1 MAFFYFSFFL
11 ICLSFLFFVY
21 FFFSEEK
28 SILLIHSVVLTVYN
42 APFDVDLCLRS
53 LASSLDFLQVELIL
67 VDDASKQE
75 TQKILD
81 DFIAQYPQA
90 VLVRHAENKGYL
102 HSVNDGI
109 RHAHGDIVTLLN
121 SDTFIPAGF
130 SDRIL
135 ACFASSGQ
143 IGVASPVLSHGNPFS
158 VPIAKRMK
166 QEFNSGTLP
175 VLMDVIDKK
184 AKNIVPRYPDI
195 VFPDGACFS
204 IRRSCLEKVGNFR
217 EEYSPG
223 YFEELDFCMRAH
235 KNGFRCVFI
244 ENLYVYHK
252 SHASFGKKR
261 TSEYMA
267 RNKKRFYDDWGLE
280 YKRLSALYPKK
291 QHKKR
296 VFCSF
301 YSFGYYLF
309 VESLLKISR
318 IIPVSSV
325 RRKIRALYQ

>member
-1 MAFFYFSFFL
+1 METPL
-11 ICLSFLFFVY
+11 I
-21 FFFSEEK
+21 
-28 SILLIHSVVLTVYN
+28 SVIVPVYN
-42 APFDVDLCLRS
+42 AQEY
-53 LASSLDFLQVELIL
+53 LAECIESILVQTLTAFELIL

-204 IRRSCLEKVGNFR
+204 IRRSCLEKVGNL
-217 EEYSPG
+217 G
-223 YFEELDFCMRAH
+223 KNTVRAIL
-235 KNGFRCVFI
+235 KSWIFACAPIKTVFAVFLSKI
-244 ENLYVYHK
+244 FMFIINL
-252 SHASFGKKR
+252 
-261 TSEYMA
+261 M
-267 RNKKRFYDDWGLE
+267 
-280 YKRLSALYPKK
+280 RLSE
-291 QHKKR
+291 KR
-296 VFCSF
+296 GRVNTWLGIKNVFMMI
-301 YSFGYYLF
+301 GGWN
-309 VESLLKISR
+309 ISG
-318 IIPVSSV
+318 
-325 RRKIRALYQ
+325 

>member
-1 MAFFYFSFFL
+1 M
-11 ICLSFLFFVY
+11 
-21 FFFSEEK
+21 
-28 SILLIHSVVLTVYN
+28 LIHSVVLTVYN

-109 RHAHGDIVTLLN
+109 RHAHGDIITLLN

-135 ACFASSGQ
+135 ACFGSSGQ

-166 QEFNSGTLP
+166 QEFNSGTFFP
-175 VLMDVIDKK
+175 MGH
-184 AKNIVPRYPDI
+184 
-195 VFPDGACFS
+195 VFPYAAAVWKKSEILRKNTVRAILKSWIFACVP
-204 IRRSCLEKVGNFR
+204 IKT
-217 EEYSPG
+217 
-223 YFEELDFCMRAH
+223 
-235 KNGFRCVFI
+235 VFAVFLSKI
-244 ENLYVYHK
+244 FMFIINL
-252 SHASFGKKR
+252 
-261 TSEYMA
+261 M
-267 RNKKRFYDDWGLE
+267 
-280 YKRLSALYPKK
+280 RLSE
-291 QHKKR
+291 KR
-296 VFCSF
+296 GRVNTWLGIKNVFMMI
-301 YSFGYYLF
+301 GGGN
-309 VESLLKISR
+309 ISG
-318 IIPVSSV
+318 
-325 RRKIRALYQ
+325 